1 MADGNRARL
10 WLGAP
15 LVASSLALGGC
26 MGAPTYGTDKTAT
39 EQLASDV
46 TGILS
51 IAPKRRDPIDYKP
64 RPELVKP
71 APGTASAAAL
81 PPPQESVAVSSNP
94 AWPESPEARR
104 ARLRAEA
111 TANQNNAAY
120 DSPIVSDIAMNATS
134 ASKISTAGSARAVDS
149 GMNDSINRPEFRNQR
164 EAYKK
169 RLAETKQGSDTQRKY
184 LSEPPLTYRQPA
196 ESAPANDIGED
207 EFKKERRAR
216 AAARKKGSWSLR
228 QLIPG
233 M

>member
-1 MADGNRARL
+1 MADRNRAQL

-15 LVASSLALGGC
+15 LVASSLMLAGC
-26 MGAPTYGTDKTAT
+26 MGSPTYGTDKTAT

-51 IAPKRRDPIDYKP
+51 IAPKRREPIEYKP

-71 APGTASAAAL
+71 APGAAAAL
-81 PPPQESVAVSSNP
+81 PVPQESVAAASNP
-94 AWPESPEARR
+94 SWPESPEARR
-104 ARLRAEA
+104 ARIRAEA
-111 TANQNNAAY
+111 TANQDNPNY
-120 DSPIVSDIAMNATS
+120 DSPIISDVAVA
-134 ASKISTAGSARAVDS
+134 STASSPSSGLSTRGDDS
-149 GMNDSINRPEFRNQR
+149 GSNQSIRRPEFKNTR

-169 RLAETKQGSDTQRKY
+169 RLAETRQGSETSRKY

-196 ESAPANDIGED
+196 PTAPVDDIGED
-207 EFKKERRAR
+207 EFKKERRAK

>member
-1 MADGNRARL
+1 MAEKNRARL

-15 LVASSLALGGC
+15 FVASSLMLAGC
-26 MGAPTYGTDKTAT
+26 MGSPTYGTDKTAT

-64 RPELVKP
+64 RPDLVKP
-71 APGTASAAAL
+71 APGAAAAL
-81 PPPQESVAVSSNP
+81 PAPQDSVTVASNP
-94 AWPESPEARR
+94 SWPESPEQRR
-104 ARLRAEA
+104 ARIRAEA
-111 TANQNNAAY
+111 TANQNNPNY
-120 DSPIVSDIAMNATS
+120 DSPVVSDVAVAS
-134 ASKISTAGSARAVDS
+134 AASSSSSSFGLPAKGDDS
-149 GMNDSINRPEFRNQR
+149 GSNQSIRRPEFKNTR

-169 RLAETKQGSDTQRKY
+169 RLAETKQGSETSRKY

-196 ESAPANDIGED
+196 ATAPVDDIGED

-216 AAARKKGSWSLR
+216 AAARKKGDWSWR

>member
-1 MADGNRARL
+1 MADKNRARL

-15 LVASSLALGGC
+15 LVASSLMLAGC
-26 MGAPTYGTDKTAT
+26 MGSPTYGTDKTAT

-71 APGTASAAAL
+71 ASAEVL
-81 PPPQESVAVSSNP
+81 PPPQQAVAVASNP
-94 AWPESPEARR
+94 AWPESPEQRR
-104 ARLRAEA
+104 ARIRAEA
-111 TANQNNAAY
+111 TANQDNPDYQSPVISDVATAAA
-120 DSPIVSDIAMNATS
+120 SSTS
-134 ASKISTAGSARAVDS
+134 SRAVGASPRGDDS
-149 GMNDSINRPEFRNQR
+149 GVNQSINRPEFRNTR
-164 EAYKK
+164 EAYKA
-169 RLAETKQGSDTQRKY
+169 RLAETKQGSETRRKY

-196 ESAPANDIGED
+196 ETAPVGDIGED
-207 EFKKERRAR
+207 EFKKQRRAK
-216 AAARKKGSWSLR
+216 AAARKKGNWSWR

>member
-1 MADGNRARL
+1 MADRNRAQL

-15 LVASSLALGGC
+15 LVASSLMLAGC
-26 MGAPTYGTDKTAT
+26 MGSPTYGTDKTAT

-51 IAPKRRDPIDYKP
+51 IAPKRRDPIEYKP

-71 APGTASAAAL
+71 APESAAAL
-81 PPPQESVAVSSNP
+81 PVPQESMAASSNP
-94 AWPESPEARR
+94 SWPESPEQRR
-104 ARLRAEA
+104 ARIRAEA
-111 TANQNNAAY
+111 TANQDNPNY
-120 DSPIVSDIAMNATS
+120 DSPVISDVAVA
-134 ASKISTAGSARAVDS
+134 STASSPSAGLPAKGDDS
-149 GMNDSINRPEFRNQR
+149 GSNQSIRRPEFKNTR

-169 RLAETKQGSDTQRKY
+169 RLAETRQGSETSRKY

-196 ESAPANDIGED
+196 ATAPVDDIGED
-207 EFKKERRAR
+207 EFKKERRAK

-233 M
+233 G